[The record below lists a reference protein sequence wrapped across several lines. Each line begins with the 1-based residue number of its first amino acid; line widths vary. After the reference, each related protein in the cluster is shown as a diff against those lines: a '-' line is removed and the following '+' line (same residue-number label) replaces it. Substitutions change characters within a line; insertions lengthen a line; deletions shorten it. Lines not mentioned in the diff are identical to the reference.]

1 MGIVHI
7 LLNNNI
13 GKFGKKTTI
22 TNTNGDSK
30 RIKLAYINSHK
41 IGEIP
46 KTGSRIVILNFVAK
60 ITASSEQKDVQVYQG
75 KSRSMICFS
84 FFCISGSAQP
94 TKFNR
99 ISSTFRKTYYNKV
112 LIFKLYFA
120 KTKYNLKINTRI
132 IFSNLM
138 H

>member
-94 TKFNR
+94 SKHRVGLFDNKTTARNALTR
-99 ISSTFRKTYYNKV
+99 LTLSSSGCYMRFPF
-112 LIFKLYFA
+112 L
-120 KTKYNLKINTRI
+120 
-132 IFSNLM
+132 
-138 H
+138 